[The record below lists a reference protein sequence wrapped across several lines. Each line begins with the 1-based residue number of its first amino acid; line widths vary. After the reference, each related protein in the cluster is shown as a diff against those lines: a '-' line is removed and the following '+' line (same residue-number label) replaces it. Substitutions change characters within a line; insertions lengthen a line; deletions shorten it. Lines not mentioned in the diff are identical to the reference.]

1 MRLILPLLA
10 TIFFVIVSCGSQNSS
25 SWKST
30 DYKKQNYRKVMVL
43 AKTSDELAQRQL
55 EEATVKLLKNKGI
68 NAITAYNTIE
78 PKDLKNESTFIKK
91 ANTLQVDALIVYNFG
106 KVKSEYKRKPS
117 INANIGVPVK
127 LGIFRGFLG
136 TDIPLAG
143 GNRKVETVNAQ
154 VSFYNKSS
162 SSMQWS
168 QSLTGDL
175 KNGTQN
181 LASSFASKSVNKMFE
196 DLLF

>member
-25 SWKST
+25 SWKSP
-30 DYKKQNYRKVMVL
+30 DYKKQNYRKIMVL

>member
-10 TIFFVIVSCGSQNSS
+10 TIFCVIVSCGSQNSS
-25 SWKST
+25 SWKSP
-30 DYKKQNYRKVMVL
+30 DYEKQNYRKVMVL

-55 EEATVKLLKNKGI
+55 EEATVKLLKNKGV
-68 NAITAYNTIE
+68 NAITAYNSIE
-78 PKDLKNESTFIKK
+78 PKDLKSENTFIKK

-117 INANIGVPVK
+117 IDANIGVPVK

-143 GNRKVETVNAQ
+143 GNRRVETVNAQ
-154 VSFYNKSS
+154 VSFYNRSS

-168 QSLTGDL
+168 QSLSGDL